1 MEVTLRYLLCI
12 ILLLPFT
19 SYGAGNLRILLTND
33 DGYDSPGITS
43 LHKAL
48 INAGHTVYLVAPAT
62 QQSGAS
68 ASITARGVK
77 VTTHPDQVWAVHGRP
92 ADAVRVGLGYIL
104 YNNPPDLVVSGANF
118 GQNTGQDVNISGTVG
133 AAITAFRL
141 GIPAMAVSVGINFE
155 EREQGFPST
164 IGAFSGA
171 ARLVTRLIEN
181 MDLDDMTAVLNV
193 NYPAVLPLNVRGVR
207 WSKLSD
213 HSILAKRYNLQ
224 KDGSYAPE
232 LQGTHP
238 NARMHDAES
247 LINGYVTL
255 TFLDGDMS
263 TPTARSQ
270 KYLDQYLLDRSY
282 DPADVEPKVRRKPVP
297 AARPSTPDEVKTTA
311 SETTASKPTDPILRE
326 RKPADTSIKLDDKKP
341 VPTTTTPATPEQPA
355 EEPIVK
361 PIVKPVAQKTVPEPA
376 PPEASILIPVAAES
390 EEDRDQEIE
399 TAPAT
404 RKKPDSWLRRMFD
417 PGSWKR

>member
-1 MEVTLRYLLCI
+1 MEATLRYLLYI
-12 ILLLPFT
+12 ILLLPFS
-19 SYGAGNLRILLTND
+19 SYGAGKLRILLTND
-33 DGYDSPGITS
+33 DGYDSPGITA
-43 LHKAL
+43 LHRAL
-48 INAGHTVYLVAPAT
+48 KNAGHTVYLIAPAT

-92 ADAVRVGLGYIL
+92 SDAVRVGLGYIL

-141 GIPAMAVSVGINFE
+141 GFPAMAVSVGINFE
-155 EREQGFPST
+155 ERDRGFPST

-171 ARLVTRLIEN
+171 ARMVTRLIDN

-193 NYPAVLPLNVRGVR
+193 NYPAVLPLDVRGVR

-213 HSILAKRYNLQ
+213 HSILGKRYNLQ

-232 LQGTHP
+232 LQGPHP

-247 LINGYVTL
+247 LIAGYVTL

-263 TPTARSQ
+263 TSTARSQ
-270 KYLDQYLLDRSY
+270 KYLDEYLLDRSY
-282 DPADVEPKVRRKPVP
+282 APADIEPKVRKKPVP
-297 AARPSTPDEVKTTA
+297 VAEISQPDEE
-311 SETTASKPTDPILRE
+311 ETTVIEPSEPILKE

-341 VPTTTTPATPEQPA
+341 APPTITAPTPEKPA
-355 EEPIVK
+355 EKTFVNPVVEPIAKKTASK
-361 PIVKPVAQKTVPEPA
+361 PSPRGP
-376 PPEASILIPVAAES
+376 SILVPVAAETGD
-390 EEDRDQEIE
+390 ERDPE
-399 TAPAT
+399 TEPT
-404 RKKPDSWLRRMFD
+404 PTSKKKPDSWLRRMFD
-417 PGSWKR
+417 PGSWRR